1 MARVGIAIAALL
13 ILWVGELL
21 SPALA
26 EPIGVTRL
34 LVIAVATILIPP
46 LGTRALL
53 RGHREPPS
61 AQGNRRRRA
70 ALRAAS
76 ILPLLGLLWLTASGL
91 WSELLSRLPPPLGGL
106 ALLGVLTPFLLGWL
120 LSEREV
126 WRAEIRRSGESLS
139 PLGVTLTCARPA
151 LLLLAVFVAAETA
164 SDLVWLRPDLREMWQ
179 TDPGVSALG
188 SLLLL
193 LLLLLITP
201 RILGWIHPRESL
213 PEGTLRERFRET
225 ARAAGTGLGRVEVWN
240 THPLLTLNACVTG
253 LLPGQRRVYF
263 TRGLIERLDE
273 EQLAAV
279 FAHELG
285 HSRLHHFW
293 FHTGLILG
301 IGGIAAGAATL
312 LGTGGGGGTGED
324 GPVELA
330 IIGGTILFL
339 AFFYGHLSRHF
350 ENQADLFSADTL
362 GSPNGITSALHQ
374 LATLSGAD
382 LRRGGWRHPS
392 ILARIDR
399 VLSCTF
405 DPRARRR
412 FEGRTRR
419 LQLLCL
425 LILLVGALGGLSS
438 LRARLEEPEWKRG
451 VDRAGVILD
460 GIRARASRPGVDE
473 EWVAREAERAR
484 LLLVGA
490 LQDPATR
497 PGSAPPGSPP
507 RAEILRR
514 LALTYELLGDPI
526 SRAAALYLST
536 LGSPATPET
545 PPDPSPSGD

>member
-1 MARVGIAIAALL
+1 MTLGDALERSGGPLRNAADRAFLERRDPADSTQISYLPVRLSDPATMAMKLQPYDQLSVYDRTLYTNVGQVGITGAVKQAVTFDYHPDLTLEDLFLASGGFQVGAALNRVQVFRR
-13 ILWVGELL
+13 IVHPDRQLL

-70 ALRAAS
+70 ALRAAW

-139 PLGVTLTCARPA
+139 PLGGTLTCARPA

-374 LATLSGAD
+374 LATLSGAA
-382 LRRGGWRHPS
+382 LRRGGSRHPS

-438 LRARLEEPEWKRG
+438 LRARLEEPEWKR
-451 VDRAGVILD
+451 
-460 GIRARASRPGVDE
+460 
-473 EWVAREAERAR
+473 
-484 LLLVGA
+484 
-490 LQDPATR
+490 
-497 PGSAPPGSPP
+497 
-507 RAEILRR
+507 
-514 LALTYELLGDPI
+514 
-526 SRAAALYLST
+526 
-536 LGSPATPET
+536 
-545 PPDPSPSGD
+545 